1 MVPPRDHFLL
11 LTQTSLE
18 TSRTSP
24 TPMQTNRNAS
34 GAPGAAHEDVWG
46 EVTVRLD
53 LDSKCGIR
61 ATCAIRSNELTIC
74 KAQDENA
81 VLARVPLSELQV
93 TLWPHRQE
101 VFGLS
106 SGCNADDDVDDIVC
120 CADSEDIRNEW
131 LAVFKRLGIDV
142 ATKLGA
148 DDEEYVDA
156 WLAGIKI
163 HGDALKARLAHKLH
177 RLEEQQARARRAEHG
192 GVPALLCDS
201 ADEKDLKRLV
211 VVEAS
216 VQSGTHL
223 EIRREGVLCA
233 RVALAVMRTSCT
245 SSDRVFVFAP
255 LEDPKLRLLLRFED
269 GASFSEFVDQLPAEL
284 ANQRL
289 SPPCIP
295 QPSAIGRAH
304 AVCAANP
311 GSRES
316 GARHRASAGEG
327 VLA

>member
-1 MVPPRDHFLL
+1 MPTTRD
-11 LTQTSLE
+11 
-18 TSRTSP
+18 
-24 TPMQTNRNAS
+24 AA
-34 GAPGAAHEDVWG
+34 APACARAAHEEARG
-46 EVTVRLD
+46 EVTLRLD
-53 LDSKCGIR
+53 LDSECGIR

-233 RVALAVMRTSCT
+233 SVAFAVMRTSCI
-245 SSDRVFVFAP
+245 SRDRVFAFAP
-255 LEDPKLRLLLRFED
+255 QNDPKLGLLLHFED
-269 GASFSEFVDQLPAEL
+269 GASFSEFLDQLPAKL
-284 ANQRL
+284 ANQRR
-289 SPPCIP
+289 SP
-295 QPSAIGRAH
+295 A
-304 AVCAANP
+304 
-311 GSRES
+311 
-316 GARHRASAGEG
+316 
-327 VLA
+327 

>member
-1 MVPPRDHFLL
+1 MPTTRD
-11 LTQTSLE
+11 
-18 TSRTSP
+18 
-24 TPMQTNRNAS
+24 AA
-34 GAPGAAHEDVWG
+34 APACARAAHEEARG
-46 EVTVRLD
+46 EVTLRLD
-53 LDSKCGIR
+53 LDSECGIR
-61 ATCAIRSNELTIC
+61 ATCAIRSNELTIS
-74 KAQDENA
+74 KTHDERA

-93 TLWPHRQE
+93 TLWHHRQE
-101 VFGLS
+101 LFGLAS
-106 SGCNADDDVDDIVC
+106 SCNAVDDDIVC

-233 RVALAVMRTSCT
+233 SVALAVMCTSCT

-255 LEDPKLRLLLRFED
+255 LEDLKLRLLLRFED

-295 QPSAIGRAH
+295 QPSAIGRAQ

-316 GARHRASAGEG
+316 GARHKASVGEG

>member
-1 MVPPRDHFLL
+1 
-11 LTQTSLE
+11 
-18 TSRTSP
+18 
-24 TPMQTNRNAS
+24 MQTNRNAS
-34 GAPGAAHEDVWG
+34 AAPGAAHEDVWG

-148 DDEEYVDA
+148 DDEEYVDS
-156 WLAGIKI
+156 WFAGIKVN
-163 HGDALKARLAHKLH
+163 GDALKARLAHKLL
-177 RLEEQQARARRAEHG
+177 RLEEQQARTRRAEHRA
-192 GVPALLCDS
+192 VPALLCDS
-201 ADEKDLKRLV
+201 ADEKRLKWHV
-211 VVEAS
+211 EVEAS
-216 VQSGTHL
+216 VQDGTHL

-233 RVALAVMRTSCT
+233 RVALAVMRTSCV
-245 SSDRVFVFAP
+245 SRDRVFGFEP
-255 LEDPKLRLLLRFED
+255 HEDPKLGMVLNFKD
-269 GASFSEFVDQLPAEL
+269 GARFSEFLDQLPAEL
-284 ANQRL
+284 ANQRR
-289 SPPCIP
+289 SPT
-295 QPSAIGRAH
+295 
-304 AVCAANP
+304 
-311 GSRES
+311 
-316 GARHRASAGEG
+316 
-327 VLA
+327 